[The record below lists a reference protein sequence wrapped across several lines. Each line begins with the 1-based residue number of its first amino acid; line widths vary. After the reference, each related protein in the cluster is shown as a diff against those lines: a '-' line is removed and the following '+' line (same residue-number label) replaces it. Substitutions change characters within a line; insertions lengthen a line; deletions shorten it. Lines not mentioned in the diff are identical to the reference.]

1 MYDQALQDLENIK
14 FPKTTSRKNIS
25 NKATEAFVLG
35 EVNLRGQKI
44 LNYKTRG
51 DSRFN
56 KRFPDLYDLLR
67 DFIKQH
73 DPDFNY
79 TTIQLNKNIQSPPHI
94 DKNNVGYSYIIGL
107 GDYTGGN
114 LVIEGKQYDIKNKW
128 LKFDGR
134 LGHWVEPFTG
144 TRYTI
149 IYFTHTF
156 KPPCPS
162 LRDIKVT
169 TEGIFKKDQLIK
181 KYF

>member
-1 MYDQALQDLENIK
+1 MYSKILQQLDNTD
-14 FPKTTSRKNIS
+14 FPKNYSRQNIS
-25 NKATEAFVLG
+25 KTPTQSFVLG

-51 DSRFN
+51 ISRWS
-56 KRFPDLYDLLR
+56 KKFPELYDLLK

-73 DPDFNY
+73 DPNFEY

-114 LVIEGKQYDIKNKW
+114 LVIEGKQYNIKNTWK
-128 LKFDGR
+128 KFDGR
-134 LGHWVEPFTG
+134 LGHWVEPFQG

-162 LRDIKVT
+162 LRKIIVT
-169 TEGIFKKDQLIK
+169 KEGLYNNDELIK
-181 KYF
+181 QY